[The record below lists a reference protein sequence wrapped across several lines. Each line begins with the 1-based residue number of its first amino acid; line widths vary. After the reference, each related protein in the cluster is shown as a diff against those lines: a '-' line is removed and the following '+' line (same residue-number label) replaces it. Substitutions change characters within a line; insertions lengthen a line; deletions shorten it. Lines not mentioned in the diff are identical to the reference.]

1 MNSLVE
7 QRDRQVTVKVRRPW
21 AVSVIGA
28 VTFGVYVVIWYYLVN
43 REMRDIGGANGD
55 RELASSRPV
64 RSVIAVTIGGLIVIP
79 ELVSYVG
86 TVRRVQA
93 VERVATGGNRAGWP
107 LIGGL
112 VGSAI
117 LGLAAYA
124 HGVGSLLAWGGL
136 PVLVISAGCLQAR
149 LNRVWELSGV
159 ATGGSVE
166 ASTVIAP

>member
-1 MNSLVE
+1 MSSLVE
-7 QRDRQVTVKVRRPW
+7 QRDQQVKVKVRRPW

-28 VTFGVYVVIWYYLVN
+28 VTIGIYVLIWYYRVN
-43 REMRDIGGANGD
+43 REMRDFGNATGD
-55 RELASSRPV
+55 RELGSSRPV

-93 VERVATGGNRAGWP
+93 TERVATGRSGAGWP

-112 VGSAI
+112 VGSTI
-117 LGLAAYA
+117 LEPASYVR
-124 HGVGSLLAWGGL
+124 GVGSLLGLGGL
-136 PVLVISAGCLQAR
+136 AVLVISAGCLQAR

-159 ATGGSVE
+159 AAGGSVD
-166 ASTVIAP
+166 ARGVIVL